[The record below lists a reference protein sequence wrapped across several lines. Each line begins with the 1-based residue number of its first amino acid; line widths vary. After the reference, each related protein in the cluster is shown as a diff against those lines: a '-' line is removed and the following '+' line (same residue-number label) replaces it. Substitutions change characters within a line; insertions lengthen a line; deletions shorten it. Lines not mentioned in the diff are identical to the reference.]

1 MKTKQ
6 IIPLLVL
13 LVLLTLAFYYIDVSI
28 PAIDTVFLTV
38 STFLFAILAG
48 FSISRQSTRHEDI
61 RERIAQ
67 FDGNMT
73 SLYRAT
79 MSLDQGLQKEIG
91 DITKKHFQVILDTL
105 SWDYHFNHKS
115 NTITSIHTAIKNK
128 LTGKDF
134 DDLGKAILAQA
145 EWSLRDLQRVRKDL
159 VSLYQERI
167 PVFQW
172 TLLYLLASI
181 LIGTILTIPS
191 SLLFFASVLKA
202 SFTLS
207 IVVVL
212 YLLHRLNSVRLFE
225 GTIGESSAKD
235 VIGIINGEK

>member
-6 IIPLLVL
+6 IISLFILLVILIL
-13 LVLLTLAFYYIDVSI
+13 LFFYINITTPV
-28 PAIDTVFLTV
+28 IDTVFLTV
-38 STFLFAILAG
+38 STFLFAIIAG

-73 SLYRAT
+73 SLYRAA
-79 MSLDQGLQKEIG
+79 MNLDQELQEEIG
-91 DITKKHFQVILDTL
+91 DIAKKHFKIILDTL

-115 NTITSIHTAIKNK
+115 DTITSIHTAFKNR
-128 LTGKDF
+128 LTGKKF
-134 DDLGKAILAQA
+134 DDLGKAVLAQA

-181 LIGTILTIPS
+181 LVGTILTIPS
-191 SLLFFASVLKA
+191 SFLLFASVLKA